1 MTASEVV
8 DVTSIRK
15 KKRKRKAGGD
25 PVMLEDVKEE
35 TNEGDEESFCA
46 KGEDSNFMHSVGI
59 HCIAYAVC

>member
-8 DVTSIRK
+8 DVTLARK
-15 KKRKRKAGGD
+15 KKRKRKAAGD
-25 PVMLEDVKEE
+25 PVMSEDVKEE
-35 TNEGDEESFCA
+35 TNEGAEESFSA